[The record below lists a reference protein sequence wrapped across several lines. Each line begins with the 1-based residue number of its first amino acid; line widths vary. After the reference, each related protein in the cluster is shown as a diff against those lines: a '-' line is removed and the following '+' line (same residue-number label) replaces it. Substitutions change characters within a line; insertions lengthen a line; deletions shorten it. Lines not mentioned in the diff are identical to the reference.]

1 MIQGFGLGARAEHYE
16 GLARAHDEHWAN
28 RPQWLE
34 LITENFMV
42 GGGAPLHHLEQLR
55 RRYPLVLHGVSLN
68 LGSSAPLRED
78 YLDQLVALVERVQPA
93 WVSDHLCWTGTLHG
107 GRFVNAHDLLP
118 LPYAR
123 ETLAHLRGRIE
134 RVQERLRQPLVLEN
148 VSSYV
153 QFAADEMD
161 EASFLATLVRQTGC
175 RLLLDVNNVYVSH
188 RNHGFDPQAF
198 IDALPAG
205 AVAQIHLAGHQ
216 DQGELV
222 IDTHDAPIR
231 DAVYALYA
239 HTLRRLGPRPTMI
252 ERDAEIPPLPELLQE
267 LDRVREVAAAALAL
281 DAA

>member
-1 MIQGFGLGARAEHYE
+1 M
-16 GLARAHDEHWAN
+16 
-28 RPQWLE
+28 
-34 LITENFMV
+34 
-42 GGGAPLHHLEQLR
+42 
-55 RRYPLVLHGVSLN
+55 
-68 LGSSAPLRED
+68 
-78 YLDQLVALVERVQPA
+78 
-93 WVSDHLCWTGTLHG
+93 
-107 GRFVNAHDLLP
+107 
-118 LPYAR
+118 
-123 ETLAHLRGRIE
+123 
-134 RVQERLRQPLVLEN
+134 
-148 VSSYV
+148 
-153 QFAADEMD
+153 
-161 EASFLATLVRQTGC
+161 RQTGC

-281 DAA
+281 EAA